1 MCRKKTFSYL
11 YDNYFCKGKLYA
23 LNCAAVAPDG
33 TLFFGGSGG
42 ITVIYPDV
50 PIEKEPDIPLNLD
63 MILVNGGIH
72 NKSEEKLSL
81 SYRENTVTFYYSA
94 LKLEAGSLL
103 NYAIC

>member
-1 MCRKKTFSYL
+1 MQEKTFSYL

-33 TLFFGGSGG
+33 TFVFGGSGG

-63 MILVNGGIH
+63 MILVNGEYIIRARK
-72 NKSEEKLSL
+72 N
-81 SYRENTVTFYYSA
+81 YRCLIGRIQLRST
-94 LKLEAGSLL
+94 
-103 NYAIC
+103 IRH